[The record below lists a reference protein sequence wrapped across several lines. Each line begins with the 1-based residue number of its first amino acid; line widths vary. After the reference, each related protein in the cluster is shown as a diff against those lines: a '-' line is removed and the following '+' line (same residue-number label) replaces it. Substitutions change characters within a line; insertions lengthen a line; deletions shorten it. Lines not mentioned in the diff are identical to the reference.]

1 MRLKSVHKK
10 ATTSMLYL
18 DSLDK
23 NTTGLL
29 EVIFLGIKR
38 LNHLLPA
45 KNVNACNHFHKF
57 YCVFNGK
64 IFHSFDLWKP
74 LNSEIIFFNYPEI
87 IFFNYGVVLWSN
99 KGMSTTCFTF
109 ATLNSIFKQNIVL
122 IDLTTQPERIK
133 QPCQIRQET
142 KNTDASDFNIYFHRL
157 SLLPTLSY

>member
-57 YCVFNGK
+57 YCVLTVKFSIPLIYGNRLTRRLYFSITQRLYFSIMALYSGQIK
-64 IFHSFDLWKP
+64 ACRLHVLHS
-74 LNSEIIFFNYPEI
+74 
-87 IFFNYGVVLWSN
+87 
-99 KGMSTTCFTF
+99 
-109 ATLNSIFKQNIVL
+109 
-122 IDLTTQPERIK
+122 QP
-133 QPCQIRQET
+133 
-142 KNTDASDFNIYFHRL
+142 
-157 SLLPTLSY
+157 

>member
-74 LNSEIIFFNYPEI
+74 LHSEIIFFNYPEI

-109 ATLNSIFKQNIVL
+109 ATLNQPIFKQNIVL
-122 IDLTTQPERIK
+122 ID
-133 QPCQIRQET
+133 
-142 KNTDASDFNIYFHRL
+142 
-157 SLLPTLSY
+157 

>member
-29 EVIFLGIKR
+29 EVIFWGIKR

-122 IDLTTQPERIK
+122 ID
-133 QPCQIRQET
+133 
-142 KNTDASDFNIYFHRL
+142 
-157 SLLPTLSY
+157 

>member
-38 LNHLLPA
+38 LNHILPA

-109 ATLNSIFKQNIVL
+109 ATLNQPIFKQNIVL
-122 IDLTTQPERIK
+122 I
-133 QPCQIRQET
+133 
-142 KNTDASDFNIYFHRL
+142 A
-157 SLLPTLSY
+157 